1 MKIMQRCDM
10 LKLEGM
16 INEITL
22 WIADNIN
29 QRITIAD
36 VAARAGYSK
45 WHLQR
50 IFTKEKKTTIAT
62 WIRDKKLSSA
72 AHDLIYTADT
82 IIDISLRYGYDSQQ
96 SFTRS
101 FSKKFNVSP
110 CRFRTI
116 NSVHKLTEIYEDY

>member
-1 MKIMQRCDM
+1 M

-16 INEITL
+16 IDEITL

-29 QRITIAD
+29 QRITIDD

-50 IFTKEKKTTIAT
+50 IFSKQKKATLAT
-62 WIRDKKLSSA
+62 WIRDKKLLSA
-72 AHDLIYTADT
+72 AHDLLYTTDS

-96 SFTRS
+96 SFTRT

-110 CRFRTI
+110 CRFRKI
-116 NSVHKLTEIYEDY
+116 NSINRLAESHGEF

>member
-1 MKIMQRCDM
+1 M

-16 INEITL
+16 IDEITL

-29 QRITIAD
+29 QRITIDD

-50 IFTKEKKTTIAT
+50 IFSKEKKATLAT
-62 WIRDKKLSSA
+62 WIRDKKLLSA
-72 AHDLIYTADT
+72 AHDLLYTKDT
-82 IIDISLRYGYDSQQ
+82 IIEISIRYGYDSQQ
-96 SFTRS
+96 SFTRT

-110 CRFRTI
+110 YRFRRM
-116 NSVHKLTEIYEDY
+116 NAGSKFTESHEKY